1 MDLTQYMSEDLVAL
15 NVDLHTGEEV
25 LEYLASM
32 VERAGVGPDAISL
45 TTTLMERE
53 KLGSTGVGHSLAI
66 PHVHIDI
73 DRITVGFLR
82 TIDEIDFQAIDG
94 KPCQLFF
101 LVISSRDDK
110 RAYLNALASIATR
123 AKHKDILE
131 ELREAGSPEEVLSI
145 LKG

>member
-1 MDLTQYMSEDLVAL
+1 MSEDLVAL
-15 NVDLHTGEEV
+15 DVDLHTSEAV

-45 TTTLMERE
+45 TTALLERE

-82 TIDEIDFQAIDG
+82 TIDEVEFQAIDG
-94 KPCQLFF
+94 NPCQLFF
-101 LVISSRDDK
+101 LVISSREDK
-110 RAYLNALASIATR
+110 RGYLNTLASIATR

-131 ELREAGSPEEVLSI
+131 DLRNAGSPQDVLSI